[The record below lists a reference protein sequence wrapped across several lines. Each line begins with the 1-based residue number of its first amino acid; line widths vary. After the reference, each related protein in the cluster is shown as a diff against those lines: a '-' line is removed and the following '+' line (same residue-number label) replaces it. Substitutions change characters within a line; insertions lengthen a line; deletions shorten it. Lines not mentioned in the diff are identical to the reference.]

1 MDLSEGRELGLGV
14 GRAPST
20 SLLPPS
26 SQSTPLGDHPLP
38 TLQFSEVR
46 DIPPLRM
53 ISPILPV
60 NSKQTATGDLD
71 SFRIPPAPQL
81 LHISPSKSFFTVI
94 PSSHFSSSP
103 FNLPSCAGPKT
114 GGGEETWEGES
125 CVSNLPYG
133 FCPIIHKR
141 GNEPGPK
148 AIH

>member
-14 GRAPST
+14 GGAPST
-20 SLLPPS
+20 SLLLPS
-26 SQSTPLGDHPLP
+26 RNSQSTPLGDHP
-38 TLQFSEVR
+38 
-46 DIPPLRM
+46 
-53 ISPILPV
+53 
-60 NSKQTATGDLD
+60 TAT
-71 SFRIPPAPQL
+71 
-81 LHISPSKSFFTVI
+81 HKSFFTVI
-94 PSSHFSSSP
+94 PSSHFSPSP

-125 CVSNLPYG
+125 YASNLPYG

>member
-14 GRAPST
+14 GGAPST

-26 SQSTPLGDHPLP
+26 SQSTPLGDHPLL

-46 DIPPLRM
+46 DIPPLRT
-53 ISPILPV
+53 ISPIVPV

-103 FNLPSCAGPKT
+103 FNLPSPKDRGRGRDL
-114 GGGEETWEGES
+114 GG
-125 CVSNLPYG
+125 
-133 FCPIIHKR
+133 
-141 GNEPGPK
+141 
-148 AIH
+148 